1 MGVNQFLEIVLSNNS
16 MPQVALPKRVARKSA
31 IIIDNML
38 INHYEYRFISSKVSS
53 FISYHV
59 PQFII
64 FENFNENNITK
75 SYNQTVFKY
84 FKNFKIDAFER
95 YLSAIDWSLA
105 TENIDADQNFKVIL
119 RLFH

>member
-1 MGVNQFLEIVLSNNS
+1 MGVNQFLEIALSNTS

-31 IIIDNML
+31 TLIDNML
-38 INHYEYRFISSKVSS
+38 INHYEYKFISSKVSS

-64 FENFNENNITK
+64 FENFKENNITK
-75 SYNQTVFKY
+75 SYSQTVFKY

-95 YLSAIDWSLA
+95 YLSAIDWPLA